1 MTPRFAYTL
10 LIITEI
16 HTVPAVSKISSIHC
30 CPSTSTC
37 FRYESSIVGSYF
49 STNIPWTNWT
59 VRADFP
65 TPPEP
70 STTILYSRILLWIGR
85 NLSLCKKKLQKN
97 IKLCESDL
105 LHLWREILPCQLLRL
120 IMLWYLRKKCNSP
133 FVLLFFKIL
142 EGFWLAAYLSQPI
155 RRGKKYDLTGF
166 FENTRWRKLF
176 QNCTIFQFLHPY
188 EFCLY
193 LFLRG
198 VNGKGWNW
206 LNYAINFSFNANPMG
221 VKFHNFFFRE
231 NIIL

>member
-1 MTPRFAYTL
+1 MTY
-10 LIITEI
+10 
-16 HTVPAVSKISSIHC
+16 C
-30 CPSTSTC
+30 TC
-37 FRYESSIVGSYF
+37 EEKFCHVNCYG
-49 STNIPWTNWT
+49 
-59 VRADFP
+59 
-65 TPPEP
+65 
-70 STTILYSRILLWIGR
+70 
-85 NLSLCKKKLQKN
+85 SLC
-97 IKLCESDL
+97 SDIWEKSAI
-105 LHLWREILPCQLLRL
+105 H
-120 IMLWYLRKKCNSP
+120 
-133 FVLLFFKIL
+133 LFFLIL

-221 VKFHNFFFRE
+221 VKLHKFFFSWKHNR
-231 NIIL
+231 IISRQQQKNVIMDNLWEFLLPNFPNPKKIWKIYMKNGRL